1 MKGAHFKKDK
11 EPERTES
18 RHTFG
23 EALFGNDSK
32 EPETSVTS
40 EAPDGSVAPVE
51 PAPILEPAANRY
63 TENTQF
69 DPMLKEVLHDLGL
82 DEEEIRA
89 AMERA
94 KQPQTPAQP
103 PLQPPPAFIPT
114 ASLEASIAQ
123 LEAELEAA
131 GEPLIP
137 ATRDSEELLEKV
149 SADVTAEP
157 EAVQNEAEEVAPE
170 SANALETNEEAP
182 QESSEPQPEEAT
194 SRETPAAPETEEEN
208 PGKEESV
215 LKQAETEIKE
225 ITEESVQESDP
236 IPEAETAEEKAA
248 QEPDEPKAEEGDEE
262 GKPEKKRKKGIRILF
277 DWLEEIIFAVV
288 IVVVVFSF
296 LFRVVTVQGTSMET
310 TFSGGDKLIVSSF
323 IYPIKQGDVIVAVDV
338 LEDPIIKRVIATE
351 GQTVDIDNETGSV
364 YVDGVKLD
372 ESAYTENG
380 ITYVR
385 GGGRLQFPA
394 VVPENCVFVLGDNRV
409 VSKDSRFEDVGM
421 ISLDHILGK
430 AELQVFPF
438 SEIHLLR

>member
-18 RHTFG
+18 RHTFEG
-23 EALFGNDSK
+23 ALFKNEAK
-32 EPETSVTS
+32 EPETPVAS
-40 EAPDGSVAPVE
+40 EALVEPEAPAE
-51 PAPILEPAANRY
+51 PAPILESAASRY
-63 TENTQF
+63 AENTQF
-69 DPMLKEVLHDLGL
+69 DPMLEEVLRDLGL

-114 ASLEASIAQ
+114 ASLEASIEA
-123 LEAELEAA
+123 LEAQLEAA

-137 ATRDSEELLEKV
+137 ATRDPEELLDKV
-149 SADVTAEP
+149 SADTP
-157 EAVQNEAEEVAPE
+157 
-170 SANALETNEEAP
+170 ETNEEAP
-182 QESSEPQPEEAT
+182 QESSEPQSEKAA
-194 SRETPAAPETEEEN
+194 SQETPAEPETGAEN
-208 PGKEESV
+208 PSKEEPV
-215 LKQAETEIKE
+215 LKEAETEIKE
-225 ITEESVQESDP
+225 ITKESAQKSDP
-236 IPEAETAEEKAA
+236 IPEAETAEEKAV
-248 QEPDEPKAEEGDEE
+248 QEPEETDEPEAEEGDEE
-262 GKPEKKRKKGIRILF
+262 EKPEKKRKKGIRILF

-323 IYPIKQGDVIVAVDV
+323 IYQIKQGDVIVAVDV
-338 LEDPIIKRVIATE
+338 LEDPIIKRVIAIE